1 MYLLRI
7 LSTLAQMSSR
17 ALLVVLFVDYGLLI
31 WLGHN
36 TSWILHLNLNIIHIL
51 LTNIHGLLRRLIILN
66 CLHQMVW
73 IQYILCRIAD
83 LVKMWS
89 ICLAHVLS
97 GSRKPVEVKAL
108 LRGAF
113 KIIIL
118 HHVVAGAVA
127 SSSLACWCD
136 LAQLLLS
143 VELWNVKVTAI
154 TTGIIAKLLLKTG
167 PAHVKRSFLCH
178 HVDISIF
185 HFIISS
191 ALLMLQLLL
200 SLVVHGSVNLLSD
213 MDTMLVFQ
221 EVLGRRVDLVR
232 IQARIKVA
240 HCLKELLLR
249 FQLWKSRTI
258 IRRLNFLVAMGA
270 VGVSIITIWACL
282 HDLLILICWCSSL
295 GIE

>member
-17 ALLVVLFVDYGLLI
+17 ALLVVLFVDDGLLI
-31 WLGHN
+31 WISHN
-36 TSWILHLNLNIIHIL
+36 ASWILHSSIVHIL
-51 LTNIHGLLRRLIILN
+51 LMNIHGLLRRLIILKG
-66 CLHQMVW
+66 LHQMVW
-73 IQYILCRIAD
+73 IQYILCRITD
-83 LVKMWS
+83 LIKMWS

-113 KIIIL
+113 KIIVL
-118 HHVVAGAVA
+118 HHVVVGAVA
-127 SSSLACWCD
+127 SCSLACWRD
-136 LAQLLLS
+136 LAQLLFS

-154 TTGIIAKLLLKTG
+154 TTGVIAKLLLKTG

-178 HVDISIF
+178 HVDVSMI
-185 HFIISS
+185 HFIISCV
-191 ALLMLQLLL
+191 LLMLQLLL
-200 SLVVHGSVNLLSD
+200 SLVVHGSVYLLSD
-213 MDTMLVFQ
+213 MDTVLVFQ
-221 EVLGRRVDLVR
+221 EVLGRCVDLVR

-249 FQLWKSRTI
+249 FQLWKSSTI
-258 IRRLNFLVAMGA
+258 IRIFNFLVAMMA
-270 VGVSIITIWACL
+270 VGVSIITIRTTL
-282 HDLLILICWCSSL
+282 NDLLILVCRCSSL